1 MQLSL
6 SSDYACR
13 VLIFLSVEE
22 KSSIPEIAQRFG
34 ISQNHLV
41 KVVHRL
47 SSLGYLKT
55 SRGRGGGLSL
65 AIPPD
70 QITVG
75 EIVRKMEPHLDLV
88 ECFNPQKNECVITGA
103 CGLKHLLK
111 DATDAFF
118 SKLDS
123 CTFEDISTKKRALRK
138 MLLGPENKNE
148 RTAN

>member
-22 KSSIPEIAQRFG
+22 KSSIPEIAERFG

-55 SRGRGGGLSL
+55 TRGRGGGLAL
-65 AIPPD
+65 AKAPHE
-70 QITVG
+70 ITVG
-75 EIVRKMEPHLDLV
+75 EIVRQMEPHLDLV
-88 ECFNPQKNECVITGA
+88 ECFNVEKNNCVITGA
-103 CGLKHLLK
+103 CGLKHVLK
-111 DATDAFF
+111 SATMAFLAQ
-118 SKLDS
+118 LDS
-123 CTFEDISTKKRALRK
+123 CNFEQVSAKKRSLKSALFR
-138 MLLGPENKNE
+138 
-148 RTAN
+148 